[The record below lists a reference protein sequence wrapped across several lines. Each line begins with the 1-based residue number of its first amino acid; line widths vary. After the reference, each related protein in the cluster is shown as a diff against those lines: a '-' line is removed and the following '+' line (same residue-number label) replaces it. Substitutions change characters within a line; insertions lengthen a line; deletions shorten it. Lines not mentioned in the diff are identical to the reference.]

1 MSAKKKPSRIRQ
13 TRTEFQKAFDPY
25 PGMIVPFSWS
35 DRLPELLHLSI
46 ALNDFDFETV
56 RKDFAKI
63 ADFVNENFDLE
74 RKFHFNLTHTIKLIK
89 ENNAL
94 LDIIFKTSFKK
105 GFEQILGFYSELFDF
120 KVEFEL
126 KPDIKPIFLGYKEIL
141 DGRSDISILCKY
153 LMIEYKHIGQQDPF
167 KIFNCNGINEILLP
181 INVSRVMA
189 LFPLSIGQ
197 SEYLDLELC
206 ESIWLFNYVRSP
218 LLPKPDD
225 SKMEEEHYKEMN
237 IENLTDELKQ
247 LFLEFKELN
256 LLSIYPTFI
265 AEVNM
270 GFIARIC
277 NLTFDVV
284 DLVKTHK
291 GEIAEIVFRTTLE
304 SFIVGS
310 WLYERKDVK
319 LHKRFRD
326 FTIGR
331 DKFFGQKIAE
341 QAVDDKMKKEA
352 EKMVADAI
360 KDAGVREISVAT
372 ERGDIFDLRIDQMA
386 EEVWGKDNQYYFLYK
401 RTSGV
406 VHGQWQVIAKY
417 HLAKSFNPMHNGLYW
432 YNENKNHFAGLIP
445 AFCCLPLASNFLIRA
460 LEDFEEDDVKEL
472 KEKLMDVENR
482 IWDQYM
488 VYYKKYILPNEE
500 TSK

>member
-1 MSAKKKPSRIRQ
+1 M
-13 TRTEFQKAFDPY
+13 RTEFQKAFDPY

-35 DRLPELLHLSI
+35 DRLPEVLHISI
-46 ALNDFDFETV
+46 ALNEFDYETV
-56 RKDFAKI
+56 KKDFTKI
-63 ADFVNENFDLE
+63 GDFVNGNFDLD
-74 RKFHFNLTHTIKLIK
+74 RKFHFNLTHTVKLIK
-89 ENNAL
+89 ENKEL
-94 LDIIFKTSFKK
+94 LDIIFQTSFKR

-120 KVEFEL
+120 NIEYNL
-126 KPDIKPIFLGYKEIL
+126 KPDIKTIFHGYKHIL

-153 LMIEYKHIGQQDPF
+153 MMVQYKHLEKEDPF
-167 KIFNCNGINEILLP
+167 KIFSWNGSDEILDP
-181 INVSRVMA
+181 MNVSRVMS
-189 LFPLSIGQ
+189 LFPPSIGQ

-206 ESIWLFNYVRSP
+206 ESIWLYNYIRSP
-218 LLPKPDD
+218 LMPKPDD
-225 SKMEEEHYKEMN
+225 TKMEEDHFEEMN
-237 IENLTDELKQ
+237 VEKLSDELKQ
-247 LFLEFKELN
+247 LYSEFKEIN
-256 LLSIYPTFI
+256 LLSIYPKFI

-284 DLVKTHK
+284 DLVKSHK
-291 GEIAEIVFRTTLE
+291 GEIADIVFRTTLE

-310 WLYERKDVK
+310 WLYKRKDVE

-326 FTIGR
+326 FTTGR

-352 EKMVADAI
+352 EKMVAKVI
-360 KDAGVREISVAT
+360 KEAGVREISVAT

-417 HLAKSFNPMHNGLYW
+417 HLAKSFNPMHNGLYS
-432 YNENKNHFAGLIP
+432 YNDNKNHFAGLVP
-445 AFCCLPLASNFLIRA
+445 AFCCLPLASNFLLRA
-460 LEDFEEDDVKEL
+460 LEDFEDVDVKEL
-472 KEKLMDVENR
+472 KEKLLDIESR
-482 IWDQYM
+482 IWEQYM
-488 VYYKKYILPNEE
+488 IYYNKYILPNEE
-500 TSK
+500 TAE

>member
-1 MSAKKKPSRIRQ
+1 MSAKKKRSRIRQ

-35 DRLPELLHLSI
+35 ERLPEFLHISI
-46 ALNDFDFETV
+46 ALNEFDYETV
-56 RKDFAKI
+56 KKDFAEI
-63 ADFVNENFDLE
+63 ADYVNDKFDLE
-74 RKFHFNLTHTIKLIK
+74 RKFHFNLTHTVKLIK
-89 ENNAL
+89 ENNEL

-120 KVEFEL
+120 KIEYEL

-153 LMIEYKHIGQQDPF
+153 LMVQYKHIGQEDPF
-167 KIFNCNGINEILLP
+167 QIFNWNGIDEILNP
-181 INVSRVMA
+181 MNVSRVMS
-189 LFPLSIGQ
+189 LFPPSIGQ

-206 ESIWLFNYVRSP
+206 ESIWLYNYVRSP
-218 LLPKPDD
+218 LMPKPDD
-225 SKMEEEHYKEMN
+225 SKMEEDHYKEMN
-237 IENLTDELKQ
+237 IEKLTDELKQ
-247 LFLEFKELN
+247 LYSEFKELN
-256 LLSIYPTFI
+256 LLSIYPKFI

-310 WLYERKDVK
+310 WLYKRKDLE

-326 FTIGR
+326 FTTGR

-360 KDAGVREISVAT
+360 KEAGVREISVAT

-432 YNENKNHFAGLIP
+432 YNDNKNHFAGLIP

-472 KEKLMDVENR
+472 KEKLLDIESR
-482 IWDQYM
+482 IWEQYM

-500 TSK
+500 KAE